1 MPRTPRASKGNIV
14 YHVLNRANARMQ
26 LFYSDKDYIAFE
38 VVLSQAHERLP
49 IRILSYCVMPNH
61 FHLVLWPYHDGDL
74 SEFMRWLTV
83 THTQRWHVAHGTVG
97 LGHIYQGR
105 FKSFPVQSDEH
116 FLIVCRYV
124 ERNAL
129 RANLVKRAEN
139 WRWCSLWRRRFA
151 DLQSRALLSD
161 GPIDWPTQWLYLV
174 NQLQAQD
181 DMVDLQKSAA
191 RGRPFG
197 DQRWIQK
204 IARRLELVSTLRP
217 RGRPKKCT

>member
-26 LFYSDKDYIAFE
+26 LFYRDKDYIAFE
-38 VVLSQAHERLP
+38 AVLSQAHERLP

-61 FHLVLWPYHDGDL
+61 FHLVLWPYHDGDM

-116 FLIVCRYV
+116 FLVVCRYV
-124 ERNAL
+124 EQNAL

-161 GPIDWPTQWLYLV
+161 GPIDWPTRWLYLV

-181 DMVDLQKSAA
+181 DMVDLQKSVA

-197 DQRWIQK
+197 DKRWIQK
-204 IARRLELVSTLRP
+204 